1 MKNYKTIF
9 DEIEEKD
16 REIERLNNEL
26 TIARRLIDEYYGK
39 NKHNVNEYLKERKEQ
54 KLSEGARRLVHDIM
68 EGKYED

>member
-1 MKNYKTIF
+1 MKNYKSIF

-54 KLSEGARRLVHDIM
+54 RLSEGARRLVHDIM